1 MILPTIGELK
11 DVISIVNVSAPYD
24 LEMKGLVSSIV
35 AASIWAKIEPLGG
48 DVGAQAQQIQSCTQA
63 YRVWIR
69 YRTDLTP
76 WMQIVWGAKRLVIT
90 GPIEPMEKRF
100 LLIHAEERT
109 SRKL

>member
-1 MILPTIGELK
+1 MILPAIGQLR
-11 DVISIVNVSAPYD
+11 DQIDIINVTAPYD
-24 LEMKGLVSSIV
+24 LSGAGTLVSTQ
-35 AASIWAKIEPLGG
+35 ASGVWAKIEPLGG
-48 DVGAQAQQIQSCTQA
+48 EVGVDTMQIQNCVQA

-76 WMQIVWGAKRLVIT
+76 WMQIQWGTKRLVIA

>member
-1 MILPTIGELK
+1 MLLPHIGELK
-11 DVISIVNVSAPYD
+11 DRIDIINVTAPYD
-24 LEMKGLVSSIV
+24 LSGAGTLVS
-35 AASIWAKIEPLGG
+35 AQASGVWAKIEPLGG
-48 DVGAQAQQIQSCTQA
+48 DVGEESMQIQNCVQA

-69 YRTDLTP
+69 YRSDITP
-76 WMQIVWGAKRLVIT
+76 WMQIVWGTKRLVIA